1 MVLNKHYYYDEIFR
15 DIRELSQT
23 YTEFTT
29 SRIVGTS
36 HDERDIPMIRIG
48 LGMNAL
54 VLTAGLHVRESVNP
68 VLLTKL
74 AEEYCQAYA
83 DDAEI
88 DHYPVKELLN
98 KCSLCILPLV
108 NPDGYET
115 ALRGFDSIRNPIL
128 RQLCKM
134 RGIGA
139 EHWKYN
145 ARGVDINR
153 NFPCKS

>member
-54 VLTAGLHVRESVNP
+54 GADSRASWEGISESG
-68 VLLTKL
+68 T
-74 AEEYCQAYA
+74 
-83 DDAEI
+83 
-88 DHYPVKELLN
+88 
-98 KCSLCILPLV
+98 S
-108 NPDGYET
+108 YET
-115 ALRGFDSIRNPIL
+115 GRRIL
-128 RQLCKM
+128 SGLC
-134 RGIGA
+134 G
-139 EHWKYN
+139 
-145 ARGVDINR
+145 
-153 NFPCKS
+153 